1 MLKLLKGGFP
11 MNYCE
16 EKYNAKRYIISL
28 NELNFFKELQKLID
42 AMDLNLLTQVSL
54 YSLIET
60 KYKKYNYEEFNKIKS
75 KSIDFVI
82 ADKKSCRAR
91 VCIELDDTTHNSE
104 TRKKRDDFLNELF
117 ESVNIKLLHIEVK
130 ENYDEDIEMIKQT
143 IIEVMSESEY

>member
-1 MLKLLKGGFP
+1 

-91 VCIELDDTTHNSE
+91 LCIELDDTTHNSKS
-104 TRKKRDDFLNELF
+104 RKKRDNFLNELF

-130 ENYDEDIEMIKQT
+130 ENYDEDIEIIKQT
-143 IIEVMSESEY
+143 IIDVMSESEY